1 MKKYSAFL
9 ILAVLFA
16 SSCVPPPQYRRTTR
30 SSWRGFRAPQSG
42 DRIVITARRY
52 LGVPYRY
59 GGTTP
64 RGFDCSGFVYY
75 VYRKSGMPV
84 KRNMASQYREGKR
97 VSKHRLQP
105 GDLVFFQTSGR
116 RVSHVGIYAGSGRFI
131 HAPRTGKS
139 VSYAKLNNPY
149 WKRRYRGGVSY
160 LSSKKRSSKRK
171 RPSLFRRERNTGDF
185 TETVHYF

>member
-1 MKKYSAFL
+1 MKKYFAFL
-9 ILAVLFA
+9 ILAALFTA
-16 SSCVPPPQYRRTTR
+16 SCVPPPQYRRATR
-30 SSWRGFRAPQSG
+30 SSWRGNRAPRSG

-75 VYRKSGMPV
+75 VYRKSGMPM
-84 KRNMASQYREGKR
+84 KRNMTSQFREGKK
-97 VSKHRLQP
+97 VSKRRLKP

-116 RVSHVGIYAGSGRFI
+116 RVSHVGIYTGSGRFI

-149 WKRRYRGGVSY
+149 WKRRYRGAVSY
-160 LSSKKRSSKRK
+160 LSSGRMRAKRK
-171 RPSLFRRERNTGDF
+171 RPHVDRRKRNTGDF